1 MEQLITEV
9 ISSVDNPKGVAA
21 IAILIYGLAWGFKQ
35 NPKFNNK
42 ALPVLAIIAGA
53 VVGIG
58 LGIFSGV
65 GAIDGLF
72 TGAFSGMIA
81 TGGQELYK
89 SIAWLIPMLGNKD
102 TSSTTVVEPEDTTT
116 TTTINSVVAMGEQP
130 AVEPQEINN
139 NNDNNEPALGTVP
152 AQEDK

>member
-1 MEQLITEV
+1 MEQIITAV
-9 ISSVDNPKGVAA
+9 IGSVDNPKGVAA

-42 ALPVLAIIAGA
+42 ALPVLAIVAGGI
-53 VVGIG
+53 VGVG

-65 GAIDGLF
+65 GAVDGLF

-89 SIAWLIPMLGNKD
+89 SIAWLIPMLGNKGESS
-102 TSSTTVVEPEDTTT
+102 SSTLSTAGPQPEDTTT
-116 TTTINSVVAMGEQP
+116 TTTSLGDQP
-130 AVEPQEINN
+130 ASEPVGNVDDGNQVSA
-139 NNDNNEPALGTVP
+139 PGTVP
-152 AQEDK
+152 AQDDK

>member
-1 MEQLITEV
+1 MEQLITTV
-9 ISSVDNPKGVAA
+9 IGSVDNPKGVAA

-42 ALPVLAIIAGA
+42 ALPVLAIIVGA
-53 VVGIG
+53 LVGVG
-58 LGIFSGV
+58 LGLFSGV
-65 GAIDGLF
+65 GAVDGLF

-89 SIAWLIPMLGNKD
+89 SIAWLIPMLGNKN
-102 TSSTTVVEPEDTTT
+102 TSSTTIVEPEDTTT
-116 TTTINSVVAMGEQP
+116 TTTSAVAMGEQP
-130 AVEPQEINN
+130 AVEQREI

-152 AQEDK
+152 AQEDKEEEE

>member
-1 MEQLITEV
+1 MEELITTV
-9 ISSVDNPKGVAA
+9 ISSVNNPKGVAA

-42 ALPVLAIIAGA
+42 ALPVLAIITGA
-53 VVGIG
+53 VVGFG

-65 GAIDGLF
+65 GAVDGLF

-89 SIAWLIPMLGNKD
+89 SIVWLIPLLGNNN
-102 TSSTTVVEPEDTTT
+102 TSSTTIVEPEDTTT
-116 TTTINSVVAMGEQP
+116 TTTAAALGEQP
-130 AVEPQEINN
+130 AMEQQAIT
-139 NNDNNEPALGTVP
+139 NDNNGPALGTVP

>member
-1 MEQLITEV
+1 MEELITTV
-9 ISSVDNPKGVAA
+9 ISSVNNPKGVAA

-42 ALPVLAIIAGA
+42 ALPVLAIITGA
-53 VVGIG
+53 VVGVG

-65 GAIDGLF
+65 GAVDGLF

-89 SIAWLIPMLGNKD
+89 SIAWLIPLLGNNN
-102 TSSTTVVEPEDTTT
+102 TSSTTIVEPEDTTT
-116 TTTINSVVAMGEQP
+116 TTTAAVALGEQP
-130 AVEPQEINN
+130 AMEQQVIT
-139 NNDNNEPALGTVP
+139 NDNNEPALGTVP

>member
-1 MEQLITEV
+1 MEQLITTV

-35 NPKFNNK
+35 NPKFDNK
-42 ALPVLAIIAGA
+42 ALPVLAIVAGA

-65 GAIDGLF
+65 GAVDGFF

-89 SIAWLIPMLGNKD
+89 SIAWLIPMLGNKN
-102 TSSTTVVEPEDTTT
+102 TSSTTIVEPEDTTT
-116 TTTINSVVAMGEQP
+116 TTTSAVALGEQP
-130 AVEPQEINN
+130 AIEQQVI

-152 AQEDK
+152 AQEDKEKEE